1 MGYVED
7 VSPGWEQRKKWK
19 SFLVSF
25 WGSIISPHAIR
36 GVPGSLPVF
45 CEQLTFVCLS
55 SAMWKGEYGLGFGG
69 VLTKT
74 SRKVRSPYQESLWR
88 NLACMLVSPWANTTK
103 RILKQVLY
111 ELYWHKLCRKSDWK
125 VNVVFFCFKSVS
137 CMIFVSW
144 PLISCIYIVSD
155 PLFQCFENTR
165 LWGKWALN
173 KASTHVG
180 WSITAVQ

>member
-7 VSPGWEQRKKWK
+7 VSPGWEQRRKWK
-19 SFLVSF
+19 CFLVSF
-25 WGSIISPHAIR
+25 WGSIISPHAIQ

-45 CEQLTFVCLS
+45 CEQLLLFALLLQCERVS
-55 SAMWKGEYGLGFGG
+55 MGLALGVSLERRAEKSG
-69 VLTKT
+69 VLIKKVSGGIWLAHRCPHELIPQKG
-74 SRKVRSPYQESLWR
+74 SRSKYYVNFSGISCAGSQTE
-88 NLACMLVSPWANTTK
+88 
-103 RILKQVLY
+103 
-111 ELYWHKLCRKSDWK
+111 KLIWS
-125 VNVVFFCFKSVS
+125 FFCSKSVS

-144 PLISCIYIVSD
+144 PLISCIYIVTD

-180 WSITAVQ
+180 WSTTAVQ